1 MLNAKLLIPK
11 ITETKS
17 QMVKYLC
24 YHQNPNFKNFM
35 YPSGIEKHAL
45 DEL

>member
-1 MLNAKLLIPK
+1 MLNAELLIPK
-11 ITETKS
+11 ITGTRS
-17 QMVKYLC
+17 QLVKYLH

-35 YPSGIEKHAL
+35 HPSGVEKHTL